1 MVTAADRLR
10 DAAGLAG
17 CHARPPAA
25 PDEIDGVMPA
35 VVLEP
40 AGVVDVAEALRW
52 ASSTRLS
59 VVVRC
64 AGSKDGWGRPPRDVD
79 VLLRT
84 TRLDRILAHEADDL
98 TATVEAGARLHDVN
112 RALAT
117 RGQFLPFDPPDA
129 HLATIGGVLATNDAG
144 PWRHR
149 HGTSRDR
156 LIGMTVVMPDGLV
169 SSSGGRVVKNVAG
182 YDLGR
187 LMVGS
192 HGSLAVIVSATFKLS
207 PVPPDTRTLRI
218 RANRP
223 TDVSALLDQLRQ
235 RQCEPD
241 AFEAHVA
248 HGAADEVVVLVR
260 YGSVTA
266 AIDDACRETRACADL
281 IGAATATASGDD
293 ADAWWRAHEA
303 AGAHP
308 DRVQLRLSWK
318 PAAFAQATE
327 FLTRVAGDIAF
338 DWIGRVAVGSG
349 VLSLGGDDVEAQ
361 ARIIRALRTSDVFG
375 HVVITRAAASLRRLV
390 DVWAPTR
397 GQLALWP
404 ALKAAC
410 DPHDTLGA
418 GRGPL

>member
-10 DAAGLAG
+10 DATARAG
-17 CHARPPAA
+17 CHARPPAS
-25 PDEIDGVMPA
+25 PDEVDGAMPA

-40 AGVVDVAEALRW
+40 AGATDVAEALRW
-52 ASSTRLS
+52 ASSARMS
-59 VVVRC
+59 VVVRG

-98 TATVEAGARLHDVN
+98 TATVEAGASLHDVN

-117 RGQFLPFDPPDA
+117 CGQFLPFDPPHA
-129 HLATIGGVLATNDAG
+129 HLATIGGLLATNDTG
-144 PWRHR
+144 PLRHR
-149 HGTSRDR
+149 HGTPRDR
-156 LIGMTVVMPDGLV
+156 LIGMTVVMPDGLM

-187 LMVGS
+187 LLVGS
-192 HGSLAVIVSATFKLS
+192 HGGLAVIVSATFKLS
-207 PVPPDTRTLRI
+207 PVPPDTSTLRMLV
-218 RANRP
+218 NRP
-223 TDVSALLDQLRQ
+223 TDVLALLDQLRQ
-235 RQCEPD
+235 RQCEPET
-241 AFEAHVA
+241 FEAHVA
-248 HGAADEVVVLVR
+248 HGSSDEVVVLVR

-266 AIDDACRETRACADL
+266 AVDDACRETRACADRL
-281 IGAATATASGDD
+281 GAATATASGDD

-303 AGAHP
+303 AGAHS

-318 PAAFAQATE
+318 PAAFAQATDL
-327 FLTRVAGDIAF
+327 LTRVAGDTAF

-349 VLSLGGDDVEAQ
+349 VLSLGGDAEAQ
-361 ARIIRALRTSDVFG
+361 ARIIHALRASDVFG

-390 DVWAPTR
+390 DVWGPTP
-397 GQLALWP
+397 GQIALWP